1 MNSALETFVPLQFKR
16 KKGKLLVDGR
26 EGGHDVRIV
35 EAVARAMHWHALL
48 DTGAF
53 KSVVEIAKAEGL
65 MPTTVGRLLRL
76 ARLAPEIIE
85 RSLTGRL
92 VTSADGVERCVPGF
106 IRFHDGAAGFP
117 WRSQAAWIGARLA
130 GRHGLDP
137 ADAQKTA
144 AAVFRSDLYRLHL
157 APAGADLPAASVKLE
172 GSLDRPAPVASS
184 RGRLILPADRF
195 FDARIF
201 DPDLPAC

>member
-1 MNSALETFVPLQFKR
+1 MNSSLEAFVPLQFKR

-26 EGGHDVRIV
+26 ESAHDVRII

-85 RSLTGRL
+85 QLMQGYQPRRLTLLWLMRNDIPAL
-92 VTSADGVERCVPGF
+92 WPDQRQMLER
-106 IRFHDGAAGFP
+106 
-117 WRSQAAWIGARLA
+117 
-130 GRHGLDP
+130 
-137 ADAQKTA
+137 
-144 AAVFRSDLYRLHL
+144 FR
-157 APAGADLPAASVKLE
+157 
-172 GSLDRPAPVASS
+172 
-184 RGRLILPADRF
+184 
-195 FDARIF
+195 
-201 DPDLPAC
+201 